1 MEQELEII
9 SKQDECKQ
17 TDISIR
23 GELFK
28 HFITPFVEI
37 TLAVGKIDPQ
47 KLDPLLI
54 VGPKGAFF
62 IAKTVRQKGDGEG
75 SVFFLTN
82 KITSPVLSYI
92 CMDFDPLFI
101 KFCRNVRKNDSVE
114 VHFDREFYFINRT
127 RKAEHADID
136 YGAHGYSKWLY
147 KAKAN
152 NIEDIQKE
160 IKYSLELMAN
170 SPKKWKAK
178 IEIPAKEVKKFYLN
192 VWKFLHRAVFYH
204 KVTDNNAIAAAYSE
218 DALRDLFSR
227 KWEEA
232 GFPEPLF
239 ETPKR
244 RFFMARHFVENEDG
258 VRCSGEGQ
266 MIMRANWR
274 ILKDVAN
281 SGLNF
286 QLYFSDF
293 KEPYG
298 IVVKDDNSY
307 FMQIC
312 ENTFDNE
319 AIFQQDVRK
328 TLENLAFDQN
338 GRETDK
344 IEIRETKT

>member
-9 SKQDECKQ
+9 SKQDECRE
-17 TDISIR
+17 TDISIK

-54 VGPKGAFF
+54 VGPRGAFF
-62 IAKTVRQKGDGEG
+62 IAKTVREKGDGEG

-92 CMDFDPLFI
+92 CMDFDEQFL

-114 VHFDREFYFINRT
+114 VHFDREFFFINKT
-127 RKAEHADID
+127 RKGQQTEKEFNSE
-136 YGAHGYSKWLY
+136 GYQKWFY

-152 NIEDIQKE
+152 NIEDIKKE
-160 IKYSLELMAN
+160 IDFSLKLMAE
-170 SPKKWKAK
+170 SPKKWTAT
-178 IEIPAKEVKKFYLN
+178 IEMPAREVKKFYLN
-192 VWKFLHRAVFYH
+192 VWRFMHRAVFYH
-204 KVTDNNAIAAAYSE
+204 KTKSGNALAAAYSE
-218 DALRDLFSR
+218 DALRDLFSS

-258 VRCSGEGQ
+258 VKCIGDGQ
-266 MIMRANWR
+266 VILRANWR
-274 ILKDVAN
+274 ILSDVAK
-281 SGLNF
+281 SGLAF
-286 QLYFSDF
+286 KLHFSDL
-293 KEPYG
+293 KVPYG
-298 IVVKDDNSY
+298 IVVKDDSSY
-307 FMQIC
+307 FMNIC
-312 ENTFDNE
+312 ENTFDNLE
-319 AIFQQDVRK
+319 LVRHDFNK
-328 TLENLAFDQN
+328 TLENMTMMDCKLI
-338 GRETDK
+338 GK
-344 IEIRETKT
+344 

>member
-9 SKQDECKQ
+9 SKQDECRE
-17 TDISIR
+17 TDISIK

-54 VGPKGAFF
+54 VGPRGAFF
-62 IAKTVRQKGDGEG
+62 IAKTIRQKGDGEG

-92 CMDFDPLFI
+92 CMDFDELFL
-101 KFCRNVRKNDSVE
+101 KFCRNVRKNDLVE
-114 VHFDREFYFINRT
+114 VHFDREFYFINRI
-127 RKAEHADID
+127 RQAEHTELEFKS
-136 YGAHGYSKWLY
+136 HGYSKWLY

-160 IKYSLELMAN
+160 IKFSLELMAS

-178 IEIPAKEVKKFYLN
+178 IDVPAKEVKKFYLN
-192 VWKFLHRAVFYH
+192 VWRFLHRAVFYH
-204 KVTDNNAIAAAYSE
+204 KVQNNNALAIAYSE
-218 DALRDLFSR
+218 DALRDLFSK
-227 KWEEA
+227 KWEER

-244 RFFMARHFVENEDG
+244 RFFMARHFIENEDG
-258 VRCSGEGQ
+258 VRCNGKGQ
-266 MIMRANWR
+266 MVLRANWR
-274 ILKDVAN
+274 ILNDIAK
-281 SGLNF
+281 SGLSF
-286 QLYFSDF
+286 QLCFSDL

-298 IVVKDDNSY
+298 LIVKDDNSY

-312 ENTFDNE
+312 ENSFDNLS
-319 AIFQQDVRK
+319 IVQHDVNK
-328 TLENLAFDQN
+328 TLENMLLM
-338 GRETDK
+338 ECK
-344 IEIRETKT
+344 LIENDC

>member
-9 SKQDECKQ
+9 SKQDECRQ
-17 TDISIR
+17 TDITIK

-92 CMDFDPLFI
+92 CMDFDQSFL
-101 KFCRNVRKNDSVE
+101 KFCRNVRKNDLVE
-114 VHFDREFYFINRT
+114 VHFDREFYFVNRT
-127 RKAEHADID
+127 RKAENSENDART
-136 YGAHGYSKWLY
+136 HGYSKWLH

-160 IKYSLELMAN
+160 IKYSLQLMAD

-192 VWKFLHRAVFYH
+192 VWKFLHRVVFYH
-204 KVTDNNAIAAAYSE
+204 EVSNSNALAAAYSE
-218 DALRDLFSR
+218 DALGDLFSK
-227 KWEEA
+227 KWEES

-244 RFFMARHFVENEDG
+244 RFFMARHFVKNEDE
-258 VRCSGEGQ
+258 VKCVGEGQ
-266 MIMRANWR
+266 MVMRANWR
-274 ILKDVAN
+274 ILNDVAK

-286 QLYFSDF
+286 QLCFSGF
-293 KEPYG
+293 KDPYG
-298 IVVKDDNSY
+298 IVVKDDTSY

-319 AIFQQDVRK
+319 SLFQQDVTK
-328 TLENLAFDQN
+328 TLESMVFDQN
-338 GRETDK
+338 GGKTDK
-344 IEIRETKT
+344 AKFLKTEA